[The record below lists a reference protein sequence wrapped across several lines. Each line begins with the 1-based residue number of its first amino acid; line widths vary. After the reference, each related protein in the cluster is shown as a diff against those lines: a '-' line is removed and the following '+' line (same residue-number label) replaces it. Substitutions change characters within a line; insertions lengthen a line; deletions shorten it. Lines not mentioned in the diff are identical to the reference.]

1 MDSYGEIHEGLDQII
16 TDYNLL
22 DDSDAK
28 PFQYH
33 GGEIRF
39 DKVDFAYEKSSVFS
53 DLSFTIKPGQ
63 KVGLV
68 GESGA
73 GKSTLVQLLLR
84 QYDINDGE
92 ILFDDQNIA
101 HVTQDSLRGHIA
113 FVPQDPVLFH
123 RTLAENIGYGRKDA
137 TQDEIEQAAEL
148 AQAHEFITELPEW
161 YKTLVGERGVKLS
174 GGQRQRIIIARAIL
188 KNAPILVLDEATSA
202 LDSESEEK
210 IQLALSE
217 LMKWKTVI
225 AIAHRLSTIKHLD
238 RILVFDQWKIVE
250 DGSHADLSSSSGVY
264 GKLWTKQVGWFIG
277 E

>member
-84 QYDINDGE
+84 QYDINDGK

-148 AQAHEFITELPEW
+148 AQAHEFITELPE
-161 YKTLVGERGVKLS
+161 
-174 GGQRQRIIIARAIL
+174 
-188 KNAPILVLDEATSA
+188 
-202 LDSESEEK
+202 
-210 IQLALSE
+210 
-217 LMKWKTVI
+217 
-225 AIAHRLSTIKHLD
+225 
-238 RILVFDQWKIVE
+238 
-250 DGSHADLSSSSGVY
+250 
-264 GKLWTKQVGWFIG
+264 
-277 E
+277 

>member
-84 QYDINDGE
+84 QYDINDGQ